1 MQIAKRNIQCNLGPT
16 KMVTMLKV
24 GLSFEWLYIRIGIIV
39 VQVSFDLFVA
49 QTLFDIFILTL
60 KHFLLV
66 RQIIPLRVAL
76 WLCQKLPKYGEASR
90 AYDRSY
96 QSYTLHVPTTTY
108 NPLYVFFCKVSQFS
122 RNEHRLEAKK
132 HRLRNQTV
140 TGSEAKVGVWP
151 RGRGLLLP
159 HLLLPPHPRVKLPRK
174 NALCARQGE
183 LRTGKVRKQKF
194 RSV

>member
-76 WLCQKLPKYGEASR
+76 WLCQKLPKYNEASR

-96 QSYTLHVPTTTY
+96 LSYTLHVPTTTTY
-108 NPLYVFFCKVSQFS
+108 MYLLPTTHCTFSFAKLVNFPGMSTVSKQKNIVFETRPWQDRRQKWVC
-122 RNEHRLEAKK
+122 
-132 HRLRNQTV
+132 
-140 TGSEAKVGVWP
+140 
-151 RGRGLLLP
+151 GRGGVVSFCPTSSSNLLLKS
-159 HLLLPPHPRVKLPRK
+159 R
-174 NALCARQGE
+174 
-183 LRTGKVRKQKF
+183 
-194 RSV
+194 

>member
-1 MQIAKRNIQCNLGPT
+1 MTIHSNWHHCCPSVFR
-16 KMVTMLKV
+16 
-24 GLSFEWLYIRIGIIV
+24 SFRSTDSFRYLYFNVKI
-39 VQVSFDLFVA
+39 FLFV
-49 QTLFDIFILTL
+49 L
-60 KHFLLV
+60 
-66 RQIIPLRVAL
+66 QIIPLRVAL

-96 QSYTLHVPTTTY
+96 RSYTLHVPTTTY

>member
-96 QSYTLHVPTTTY
+96 RSYTLHVPTTTY

-122 RNEHRLEAKK
+122 RNEHRLEAKNIVFETRPWQDRRRK
-132 HRLRNQTV
+132 WV
-140 TGSEAKVGVWP
+140 C
-151 RGRGLLLP
+151 GRGGVVSFCP
-159 HLLLPPHPRVKLPRK
+159 TSSSHLTPGWNCREKMPYVLVRESYV
-174 NALCARQGE
+174 QG
-183 LRTGKVRKQKF
+183 R
-194 RSV
+194 